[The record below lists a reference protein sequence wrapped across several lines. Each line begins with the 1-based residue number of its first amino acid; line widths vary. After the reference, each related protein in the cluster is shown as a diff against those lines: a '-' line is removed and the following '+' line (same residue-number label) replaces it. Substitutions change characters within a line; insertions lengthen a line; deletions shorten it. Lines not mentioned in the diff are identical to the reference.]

1 MSTEGLDNLTERHDA
16 TVARLEAHESTVK
29 KQRNYLILT
38 VLTALAGTGSGATAL
53 IGNDDESVKT
63 AVATHVAVDEMWK
76 DGADA
81 DIGALIDQ
89 QKRLR
94 DAVLKLQF
102 TVESLSEK
110 RRGSGG
116 DLRARLDELESLLGE
131 AEFAPKRRVRK
142 REAPAPESVQRLK
155 GELFAD

>member
-1 MSTEGLDNLTERHDA
+1 MSAERLDNLTSSTNDA
-16 TVARLEAHESTVK
+16 LARLDVHESTAR

-38 VLTALAGTGSGATAL
+38 AFTALLGGSGSATAL
-53 IGNDDESVKT
+53 LGNDDESVKN

-81 DIGALIDQ
+81 DIGALIAQ
-89 QKRLR
+89 QKKLR

-102 TVESLSEK
+102 TVEGLSE
-110 RRGSGG
+110 RGRGGGG
-116 DLRARLDELESLLGE
+116 DLRARLDELEGLLGPVLE
-131 AEFAPKRRVRK
+131 RRSRK

-155 GELFAD
+155 GELF

>member
-1 MSTEGLDNLTERHDA
+1 MTDSQHDRHDA
-16 TVARLEAHESTVK
+16 AEARLDQQEAAARK
-29 KQRNYLILT
+29 NRNYLIIT
-38 VLTALAGTGSGATAL
+38 VLTALAGGGSGATAL
-53 IGNDDESVKT
+53 LGNDDESVKT

-81 DIGALIDQ
+81 DIGALIEQQ
-89 QKRLR
+89 QKLR

-102 TVESLSEK
+102 TVGGLSEK
-110 RRGSGG
+110 NRGGGG
-116 DLRARLDELESLLGE
+116 DLRARLDELEGLLGP
-131 AEFAPKRRVRK
+131 APERRTRRK